1 MKKNKTFN
9 DIGGVVEMFKIR
21 YNGNGKLN
29 IGNQVIKAMEKG
41 ELKAPSEDEWDE
53 INCHENGEIMEMFN
67 TLIHD
72 TYFSEKNKDRAFR
85 LIAELFNIMDEDR
98 EGKLKFY
105 ES

>member
-1 MKKNKTFN
+1 
-9 DIGGVVEMFKIR
+9 
-21 YNGNGKLN
+21 
-29 IGNQVIKAMEKG
+29 
-41 ELKAPSEDEWDE
+41 
-53 INCHENGEIMEMFN
+53 MFN

-105 ES
+105 EP